1 MSFAQTSA
9 RFISAHS
16 RPGVGRNDLN
26 NNNASP
32 QAGD

>member
-9 RFISAHS
+9 RFIFAQS
-16 RPGVGRNDLN
+16 RPGVGRNNLN
-26 NNNASP
+26 NNNASQ